1 MRRLALFSVFALM
14 LLFAACD
21 SINVNIVPTTGDS
34 SLDAAAAQSVM
45 PNLSNYGYTST
56 DARNITD
63 AIAAVGGTASLFTGN
78 PAAAAAIAKID
89 DMIGCYQNVGA
100 VAARVYTYTNI
111 GELFQGQVPKVGALA
126 VVNRDRIVSNLA
138 ACALNTGSGFSA
150 QATQIEPC
158 AGTGT
163 LTRDGETLD
172 YIYAA
177 TDPQLCTLF
186 AAALQQ

>member
-1 MRRLALFSVFALM
+1 MRNLTLFCLLCLAFVL
-14 LLFAACD
+14 AACG

-34 SLDAAAAQSVM
+34 SLDAAAAQNAM
-45 PNLSNYGYTST
+45 PNLSNYGYTSS

-89 DMIGCYQNVGA
+89 DMIRCYQNVGA
-100 VAARVYTYTNI
+100 VAARVYTFTNI
-111 GELFQGQVPKVGALA
+111 GELLQGQVPKVGALA
-126 VVNRDRIVSNLA
+126 IVNRDRITRNLPS
-138 ACALNTGSGFSA
+138 CALNTGSGFSA
-150 QATQIEPC
+150 QSATIEPC
-158 AGTGT
+158 AGSGT
-163 LTRDGETLD
+163 LTRSGETLD
-172 YIYAA
+172 YVYAA

>member
-1 MRRLALFSVFALM
+1 MRKFALVSILS
-14 LLFAACD
+14 LLLVLIGCD
-21 SINVNIVPTTGDS
+21 SINVNLVPTTGDTA
-34 SLDAAAAQSVM
+34 LDAAAAQSVM

-63 AIAAVGGTASLFTGN
+63 AIAAVGGSASLFTGN

-100 VAARVYTYTNI
+100 VSARIYTYTNI
-111 GELFQGQVPKVGALA
+111 SELLQGQVPKVGALA
-126 VVNRDRIVSNLA
+126 VVNRDRVARNLA

-163 LTRDGETLD
+163 LTRSGETLD

-186 AAALQQ
+186 AAALQ